1 MITYAQMR
9 EDIILHRAL
18 SHVPYQQGFY
28 IDIGAYHPDRD
39 SVTKHFYDHGWRG
52 INIEPGAKYFPAFPV
67 ERPRDINLQVA
78 VSDHSGTAVFYEM
91 DQISTLEARFAD
103 RGRESQTGEYNVEI
117 VTLAEVCEQHAPSE
131 IHFLKIDVEGHEEAV
146 LRGADFCKFR
156 PWVMVIEAKE
166 PNRLDVSTHQDWEHI
181 VFDAG
186 YTFAYA
192 DILNRYYVS
201 NEHKDLL
208 QYFGLP
214 ADDFSKASDIWRIA
228 ELERQLQQ
236 ALADLAHLKGAT
248 EEVLNHREAI
258 STVAPRRTRM
268 ARFFRA
274 WRNAG

>member
-1 MITYAQMR
+1 
-9 EDIILHRAL
+9 
-18 SHVPYQQGFY
+18 
-28 IDIGAYHPDRD
+28 
-39 SVTKHFYDHGWRG
+39 
-52 INIEPGAKYFPAFPV
+52 
-67 ERPRDINLQVA
+67 
-78 VSDHSGTAVFYEM
+78 
-91 DQISTLEARFAD
+91 
-103 RGRESQTGEYNVEI
+103 
-117 VTLAEVCEQHAPSE
+117 
-131 IHFLKIDVEGHEEAV
+131 
-146 LRGADFCKFR
+146 
-156 PWVMVIEAKE
+156 
-166 PNRLDVSTHQDWEHI
+166 LDVSTHQDWEHI

-258 STVAPRRTRM
+258 STAAPRRARM